1 MIELNSSALHSVAY
15 EVNRLFVLFNDG
27 RLMEYLNV
35 PKKVFLELLESDS
48 VGRFFN
54 LNVRN
59 EYKVVESEV

>member
-15 EVNRLFVLFNDG
+15 EVNSLFVLFNDG

-59 EYKVVESEV
+59 KYKVVEGEI

>member
-15 EVNRLFVLFNDG
+15 EVNSLFVLFNDG

-35 PKKVFLELLESDS
+35 PKKVFLELLESES

-59 EYKVVESEV
+59 KYKAVESEL

>member
-15 EVNRLFVLFNDG
+15 EVNSLFVLFNDG

-35 PKKVFLELLESDS
+35 PKKVFLELLESES

-59 EYKVVESEV
+59 KYKVVEGEV

>member
-1 MIELNSSALHSVAY
+1 MIELNSSALHSVAH
-15 EVNRLFVLFNDG
+15 EVNSLFVLFNDG

-35 PKKVFLELLESDS
+35 PKKVFLELLESES

-59 EYKVVESEV
+59 KYKVVESEL